1 MVEET
6 GQYFQTIATNNLL
19 PYENLQT
26 LKRIYEEMQE
36 DFHEKLR
43 MTDEMLQD
51 LSRDNEKW
59 MQFNTELKRLEALF
73 HDIGSMLES
82 KNFTEKSLE
91 EKQEILEVN
100 FKWNFMRKRPIFF
113 SSSAFVLILL
123 VIFMH

>member
-1 MVEET
+1 MKPVVEET
-6 GQYFQTIATNNLL
+6 GGYFQTIATNNLL

-26 LKRIYEEMQE
+26 LKRIYEDMQE

-59 MQFNTELKRLEALF
+59 MQFNTELKRLETLF
-73 HDIGSMLES
+73 HDVSSMLES

-100 FKWNFMRKRPIFF
+100 FEYRFP
-113 SSSAFVLILL
+113 
-123 VIFMH
+123 